1 MKDAQE
7 TGLVDCRQVYLAEV
21 PNPHLETCKFPKGN
35 SSWIHRLYDNRT
47 EDDHHI
53 CIHTLSYISYYRYY
67 IILYA
72 YIYIALCVC
81 VTISVQIHNRVHAYM
96 HTKTEAIDR
105 LREVLHDTGAWL
117 DDAVR
122 AGVV

>member
-72 YIYIALCVC
+72 YIYSSLCVC

>member
-1 MKDAQE
+1 MY
-7 TGLVDCRQVYLAEV
+7 T
-21 PNPHLETCKFPKGN
+21 HTF
-35 SSWIHRLYDNRT
+35 IHIL
-47 EDDHHI
+47 
-53 CIHTLSYISYYRYY
+53 LSLLYY
-67 IILYA
+67 IICI

>member
-47 EDDHHI
+47 EDHHI

-72 YIYIALCVC
+72 YIYSSLCVC

>member
-1 MKDAQE
+1 MII
-7 TGLVDCRQVYLAEV
+7 TYVYT
-21 PNPHLETCKFPKGN
+21 HF
-35 SSWIHRLYDNRT
+35 
-47 EDDHHI
+47 
-53 CIHTLSYISYYRYY
+53 HTYLIIV
-67 IILYA
+67 IILY
-72 YIYIALCVC
+72 YMHIYIALCVC